1 MKHQH
6 LINHVIRKFS
16 NRFKIKVY
24 RHAICG
30 NHIHLLLKGDS
41 RIGLQNFFRVLA
53 GHIAQNILKQF
64 PITLTERKR
73 ADFMSCQKRGGARDI
88 RNNSTKKPAGCRKN
102 QRQFWALLIYTRLI
116 TWGREFKTVGRYIL
130 QNTLEA
136 LGLIVYKPRK
146 NWEKGFE
153 KYNSAV

>member
-1 MKHQH
+1 MKHRN

-16 NRFKIKVY
+16 RRFKIKVF

-41 RIGLQNFFRVLA
+41 RTGLQNFFRVLA

-64 PITLTERKR
+64 PVMLSERKYANMKR
-73 ADFMSCQKRGGARDI
+73 AGGAPKNIKTRA
-88 RNNSTKKPAGCRKN
+88 KKPMGCRKN
-102 QRQFWALLIYTRLI
+102 QRQFWDLLVYTRII
-116 TWGREFKTVGRYIL
+116 TWGREFKTVRLYIL

-136 LGLIVYKPRK
+136 VGLIPYKPRK
-146 NWEKGFE
+146 NRKFC
-153 KYNSAV
+153 STA